1 MKIGAYILQDPW
13 ILWFLLA
20 IPLYLIYYFSIVVKR
35 TGKVSSS
42 TFHAVPGSRSWWL
55 HLPLF
60 FSAMALALLLF
71 GLARP
76 QLDIESEKFIEEYA
90 EGIDIV
96 IAFDASSSMLA
107 TDFKPNR
114 LEASKEVAKEFV
126 AGRKNDRIGLVVY
139 EGESFTQCP
148 LTSDKEVMLKL
159 FQEVETGMIEGGTAI
174 GMGLAT
180 AVNRLRESEARSKVI
195 VLLTDGVN
203 THGKIHPVSAAEI
216 ANEFGIRVYTIGVGT
231 NGQARSPVAI
241 DHMGNYVFDYVE
253 VEIDEPVLKE
263 IAEITEGRYFR
274 ATDKNSLEEVYKE
287 IDKLEKDKISVIEY
301 QVEIPEKFYNF
312 VLLGL
317 LSLLFSVALSKII
330 FRTTP

>member
-20 IPLYLIYYFSIVVKR
+20 IPLYLIYYFSVVVKR

-231 NGQARSPVAI
+231 NGQARSPIAI

-263 IAEITEGRYFR
+263 IAEITEGKYFR

>member
-1 MKIGAYILQDPW
+1 MQDPW
-13 ILWFLLA
+13 VLWFLMA
-20 IPLYLIYYFSIVVKR
+20 VPLYLAYYFTVIVKR
-35 TGKVSSS
+35 KGKVKSS
-42 TFHAVPGSRSWWL
+42 TFHAAPSSPSWLL
-55 HLPLF
+55 HIPLF
-60 FSAMALALLLF
+60 FSVLGISLLVF

-76 QLDIESEKFIEEYA
+76 QLDIESESYTEEYA

-126 AGRKNDRIGLVVY
+126 AGRKNDRIGLVIY

-148 LTSDKEVMLKL
+148 LTSDKDVMLKL
-159 FQEVETGMIEGGTAI
+159 FEEVETGMIEGGTAI

-180 AVNRLRESEARSKVI
+180 AVNRLRESDAKSKVI

-216 ANEFGIRVYTIGVGT
+216 AHEFGIRVYTIGVGT
-231 NGQARSPVAI
+231 NGKARSPVAI

-263 IAEITEGRYFR
+263 IAEITEGQYFR
-274 ATDKNSLEEVYKE
+274 ATDKNSLESVYQE
-287 IDKLEKDKISVIEY
+287 IDKLEKDKISTIEY
-301 QVEIPEKFYNF
+301 QVEIPERFFNF
-312 VLLGL
+312 VFIALICLV
-317 LSLLFSVALSKII
+317 LSTALNKIV

>member
-1 MKIGAYILQDPW
+1 MKVGSYILQDPW
-13 ILWFLLA
+13 VLWFLMA
-20 IPLYLIYYFSIVVKR
+20 VPLYLLYYFTVIVKR
-35 TGKVSSS
+35 KGKVKSS
-42 TFHAVPGSRSWWL
+42 TFHAVPSSPSWLL
-55 HLPLF
+55 HIPLF
-60 FSAMALALLLF
+60 FSVLGISLLVF

-76 QLDIESEKFIEEYA
+76 QLDIESESYTEEYA

-107 TDFKPNR
+107 TDFQPNR
-114 LEASKEVAKEFV
+114 LEASKDVAKEFV
-126 AGRKNDRIGLVVY
+126 AGRKNDRIGLVIY

-148 LTSDKEVMLKL
+148 LTSDKEVLLKL
-159 FQEVETGMIEGGTAI
+159 FEEVETGMIEGGTAI

-180 AVNRLRESEARSKVI
+180 AVNRLRESDAKSKVI

-216 ANEFGIRVYTIGVGT
+216 AHEFGIRVYTIGVGT
-231 NGQARSPVAI
+231 NGKARSPVAI

-263 IAEITEGRYFR
+263 IAKITEGQYFR
-274 ATDKNSLEEVYKE
+274 ATDKNSLESVYQE
-287 IDKLEKDKISVIEY
+287 IDKLEKDKISTIEY
-301 QVEIPEKFYNF
+301 QVEIPERFFNF
-312 VLLGL
+312 VLIALICL
-317 LSLLFSVALSKII
+317 VLSTALNKII

>member
-1 MKIGAYILQDPW
+1 
-13 ILWFLLA
+13 
-20 IPLYLIYYFSIVVKR
+20 
-35 TGKVSSS
+35 
-42 TFHAVPGSRSWWL
+42 
-55 HLPLF
+55 
-60 FSAMALALLLF
+60 
-71 GLARP
+71 
-76 QLDIESEKFIEEYA
+76 
-90 EGIDIV
+90 
-96 IAFDASSSMLA
+96 
-107 TDFKPNR
+107 
-114 LEASKEVAKEFV
+114 
-126 AGRKNDRIGLVVY
+126 
-139 EGESFTQCP
+139 
-148 LTSDKEVMLKL
+148 MLKL

-180 AVNRLRESEARSKVI
+180 AVNRLRESEAQSKVI

-253 VEIDEPVLKE
+253 VEIDEPVLQE
-263 IAEITEGRYFR
+263 IAEITEGKYFR

>member
-20 IPLYLIYYFSIVVKR
+20 IPLYLIYYFSVVVKR

>member
-20 IPLYLIYYFSIVVKR
+20 IPLYLIYYFSVVVKR

-216 ANEFGIRVYTIGVGT
+216 AHEFGIRVYTIGVGT

-317 LSLLFSVALSKII
+317 LSLVFSVALSKII

>member
-20 IPLYLIYYFSIVVKR
+20 IPLYLIYYFTVVVKR

-55 HLPLF
+55 HLPLL

-231 NGQARSPVAI
+231 NGQARSPIAI

-253 VEIDEPVLKE
+253 VEIDEPVLQE
-263 IAEITEGRYFR
+263 IAEITEGKYFR

>member
-20 IPLYLIYYFSIVVKR
+20 IPLYLIYYFSVVVKR

-263 IAEITEGRYFR
+263 IAEITEGKYFR

>member
-20 IPLYLIYYFSIVVKR
+20 IPLYLIYYFSVVVKR

-216 ANEFGIRVYTIGVGT
+216 AHEFGIRVYTIGVGT

-263 IAEITEGRYFR
+263 IAEITEGKYFR

>member
-20 IPLYLIYYFSIVVKR
+20 VPLYLIYYFSIVVKR
-35 TGKVSSS
+35 TGKVRSS

-216 ANEFGIRVYTIGVGT
+216 AHEFGIRVYTIGVGT

-241 DHMGNYVFDYVE
+241 DHMGNYVFDYIE

-263 IAEITEGRYFR
+263 IAEITEGKYFR

>member
-20 IPLYLIYYFSIVVKR
+20 VPLYLIYYFSVVVKR
-35 TGKVSSS
+35 TGKVRSS

-216 ANEFGIRVYTIGVGT
+216 AHEFGIRVYTIGVGT

-241 DHMGNYVFDYVE
+241 DHMGNYVFDYIE

-263 IAEITEGRYFR
+263 IAEITEGKYFR

>member
-20 IPLYLIYYFSIVVKR
+20 IPLYLIYYFSVVVKR

-253 VEIDEPVLKE
+253 VEIDEPVLQE
-263 IAEITEGRYFR
+263 IAEITEGKNFR